1 VRDVRRPWREA
12 TARQL
17 SRKATRTR
25 LHAAHAEPR
34 LYAAASDGLLVTLLD
49 TPLTRQLGI
58 EVPLICGAM
67 YPCSNPELVAAVSE
81 AGGIGVVQP
90 LSLTYVHGHE
100 FHAGLRLIRSLT
112 TKPVGLNV
120 ILERSSRAYQS
131 RMERWVD
138 QGLEEGIRFFVTS
151 LGNPRWVVDRVRPL
165 GGVVYHDVTER
176 KWALK
181 GIAGGVHGLIAV
193 NNRAG
198 GHAGPKSATALLAE
212 LQDLGL
218 PVVCAGGIGDADE
231 FVAAL
236 QVGYAGAQLGTRFI
250 ATTECRAADDYKQ
263 AIVDADEQDI
273 VLTER
278 VTGVPL
284 AVIRTPYVERV
295 GTRASALARW
305 MLRGRR
311 TKHFMRTV
319 FALQSIWRLKRA
331 SLRGGVTSS
340 RDYWQAG
347 KSVATIRS
355 IEPAGALVRRFA
367 AAARSAAPAAR
378 EPAR

>member
-1 VRDVRRPWREA
+1 MSL
-12 TARQL
+12 L
-17 SRKATRTR
+17 S
-25 LHAAHAEPR
+25 
-34 LYAAASDGLLVTLLD
+34 

-90 LSLTYVHGHE
+90 LSLTYVHGHDYKE
-100 FHAGLRLIRSLT
+100 GLALIRRLT
-112 TKPVGLNV
+112 AKPIGLNL
-120 ILERSSRAYQS
+120 ILERSNRAYQA
-131 RMERWVD
+131 RMERWLD
-138 QGLEEGIRFFVTS
+138 EGLAAGIRFFVTS
-151 LGNPRWVVDRVRPL
+151 LGNPRWVVDRVASL

-176 KWALK
+176 KWAQK

-193 NNRAG
+193 NRRAG
-198 GHAGPKSATALLAE
+198 GHAGAKAAATLIAE
-212 LQDLGL
+212 LGDLGL
-218 PVVCAGGIGDADE
+218 PVVCAGGIGDAAE

-236 QVGYAGAQLGTRFI
+236 RLGYVGAQLGTRFI
-250 ATTECRAADDYKQ
+250 ATSECRAHDDYKQ
-263 AIVDADEQDI
+263 AIVKAEEDDI

-295 GTRASALARW
+295 GTRAGPIARW

-331 SLRGGVTSS
+331 SLRGAVTSS
-340 RDYWQAG
+340 KDYWQAG
-347 KSVATIRS
+347 RSVKTIRGVV
-355 IEPAGALVRRFA
+355 PAGDVVRDFA
-367 AAARSAAPAAR
+367 TAARR
-378 EPAR
+378 G